1 VKLNYAGLI
10 LAFTTVATIAI
21 GHELVRLLHRRFS
34 TKPAP
39 IFWLLSMGIFAV
51 SAYTSNLPSGVLG
64 IIAITFF
71 WDGLE
76 MYRQEK
82 RMKHEA
88 TPNN

>member
-1 VKLNYAGLI
+1 MSLNYAGLI

-21 GHELVRLLHRRFS
+21 GHELVRRLHRRFG
-34 TKPAP
+34 TKPGP
-39 IFWLLSMGIFAV
+39 IFWLLSIGVFTV
-51 SAYTSNLPSGVLG
+51 SAYTSDLPSGVLG

-82 RMKHEA
+82 RTKHV
-88 TPNN
+88 TDHNN